1 MQTGFSPVGN
11 ITVVTI
17 CFVMIIL
24 ILFSYIRRSH
34 SFRIFLALVTFLVL
48 AAMADIVSYTL
59 AEAGNETFVHSL
71 RCVYHMFL
79 FAIFLG
85 FVLYICEVTRLEL
98 NQRLPFMIT
107 AICIFLVV
115 VGLDIVN
122 TLLIVLDSGTTSL
135 EALGKRTLF
144 IVGYAAFL
152 LLLVVLVLYVR
163 NRLYRRVMQGFYGAV
178 AVSVA
183 VLLIQGLNRQ
193 SSFTVATFLYP
204 IIAMFYIMHSNPYDA
219 ELGAIDRRALEDWV
233 RYNHENHHEFMFMS
247 LCLPE
252 FDEEGRVLP
261 EALTASIRRFAVA
274 FFRGGV
280 LAQAGKGHV
289 ILLFRKDRNK
299 DYRDRVDRILA
310 AFQKEYERFG
320 YDYWLVIGDSIE
332 EISRRNE
339 YVSFIRSIHR
349 RMPLNTTHIVEDF
362 DVRQFNRT
370 ESILRQLR
378 DIQAKRDPD
387 DPRVLAY
394 CQPVYNLRTGRYDT
408 AEALMRLQLE
418 DVGFVMPGEFIPLA
432 EENGCIHALTE
443 IILGKTCAAIH
454 SLLEQGCSFERISVN
469 VSALELKEDSF
480 CDDILRVID
489 SRGVPGDKIAIELT
503 ESQTDND
510 YMLMKT
516 KIGELHDRGIK
527 FYLDDFG
534 TGYSNMERIL
544 ELPFDIIKFDHSMVL
559 ASGKSDRSRQI
570 VISLANMFAA
580 LNYAVL
586 YEGIET
592 DGDESRCKDMC
603 ASYLQGF
610 KYSRPVPI
618 EELREYVSR

>member
-1 MQTGFSPVGN
+1 MPTFSPVGN

-34 SFRIFLALVTFLVL
+34 SFRIFLSLVAFLVL
-48 AAMADIVSYTL
+48 AALADILSYS
-59 AEAGNETFVHSL
+59 FVGFGADSFVYTL

-79 FAIFLG
+79 YAIFLG
-85 FVLYICEVTRLEL
+85 FVLYICEITRLE
-98 NQRLPFMIT
+98 QKKRIPFMAA
-107 AICIFLVV
+107 AIAIFLIV
-115 VGLDIVN
+115 VGLDIVG
-122 TLLIVLDSGTTSL
+122 TLMAILGAGASDVESL
-135 EALGKRTLF
+135 ERRSVF
-144 IVGYAAFL
+144 IFGYAAFMI
-152 LLLVVLVLYVR
+152 LLVVLILYVR
-163 NRLYRRVMQGFYGAV
+163 NRLYRRVMQGFYGAM

-183 VLLIQGLNRQ
+183 VLLLQGINRQ

-204 IIAMFYIMHSNPYDA
+204 IIAMFYIMHSNAYDA

-233 RYNHENHHEFMFMS
+233 RFNHEKKNEFKFMS
-247 LCLPE
+247 LCLPQFNE
-252 FDEEGRVLP
+252 DGRVLP
-261 EALTASIRRFAVA
+261 EALQATIRRFAA
-274 FFRGGV
+274 DFFRGGV
-280 LAQAGKGHV
+280 LAQVGRGHI
-289 ILLFRKDRNK
+289 ILFFRKDRNK
-299 DYRDRVDRILA
+299 DYEDRVKRILE

-320 YDYWLVIGDSIE
+320 YDYWLVIGDSME
-332 EISRRNE
+332 EISAKNE
-339 YVSFIRSIHR
+339 YVSFIHSIHR
-349 RMPLNTTHIVEDF
+349 RMPLNTTHYVEEI

-370 ESILRQLR
+370 ENILRQLR
-378 DIQAKRDPD
+378 DIQGKRDPE
-387 DPRVLAY
+387 DPRILAY
-394 CQPVYNLRTGRYDT
+394 CQPVFNLRTGRYDT

-418 DVGFVMPGEFIPLA
+418 DVGFVMPSEFIPLA

-454 SLLEQGCSFERISVN
+454 GLLEQGCDIERISVN
-469 VSALELKEDSF
+469 VSALELKDDGF
-480 CDDILRVID
+480 CEDILRIIER
-489 SRGVPGDKIAIELT
+489 SGIPGEKIAIELT
-503 ESQTDND
+503 ESQTDSD
-510 YMLMKT
+510 YLLMKS
-516 KIGELHDRGIK
+516 KIGELHKQGIK

-534 TGYSNMERIL
+534 TGYSNMERIM

-559 ASGKSDRSRQI
+559 ASGKSERSRQI

-586 YEGIET
+586 YEGVET

-618 EELREYVSR
+618 EELGDYIKQ